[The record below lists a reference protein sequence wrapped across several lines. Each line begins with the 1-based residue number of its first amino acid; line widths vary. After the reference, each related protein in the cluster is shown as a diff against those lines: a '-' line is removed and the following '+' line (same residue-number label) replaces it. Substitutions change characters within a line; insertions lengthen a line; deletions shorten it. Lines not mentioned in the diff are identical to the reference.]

1 MLQYR
6 RAFSWL
12 TRHVSMTEQQT
23 EGNELCW
30 LKGLRT
36 FLMFVFFV
44 IFEEMDKKKNL
55 IITLKSLFG
64 KTSEWIYFNQK
75 NANT

>member
-30 LKGLRT
+30 LKGLRP

-44 IFEEMDKKKNL
+44 IFEEMDKKKKSDNNTKKFIWKNKWMNL
-55 IITLKSLFG
+55 L
-64 KTSEWIYFNQK
+64 
-75 NANT
+75 